1 MMCVFLINGIITC
14 CDFDTHLVA
23 IDLKK
28 GKRMTIQDKYIQD
41 NVRPLL
47 PVDIVLAPSWW
58 NKHAGISFDED
69 FFYHPLKRVEAEQK
83 MEKTLYQRWGQFGI
97 GQKNPESKPVIGA
110 VHLAAGFLIQE
121 MTGCQV
127 DYLEDAPP
135 QVIPA
140 KRLDLSIGIESP
152 FESPAFRRF
161 EKMLESLKTQYGY
174 LTGDVN
180 WSGVL
185 NLGLD
190 LRGESLFMDMFDQP
204 GQVHEFFSKIQHI
217 LSEFTAY
224 IYKLTGST
232 SISVNRLIGDL
243 KKPIFL
249 HSECTHTMISQDD
262 YRKFLMPIDIQW
274 SKCVQ
279 PYGIHHCGP
288 DAHRF
293 AACYGEIPHLDFL
306 DVGWG
311 SDVKT
316 LRQYLPNTFL
326 NIRLSP
332 VEILRQTEQ
341 EIHDTIYRLVLES
354 GKPELTGVCCIN
366 MDEDVE
372 DSKISTIFK
381 TIQELREQFQPILRS
396 GKTILDIS
404 KTGNTIKTQ

>member
-1 MMCVFLINGIITC
+1 
-14 CDFDTHLVA
+14 
-23 IDLKK
+23 
-28 GKRMTIQDKYIQD
+28 MTDQAKSIQGDVCPI
-41 NVRPLL
+41 L
-47 PVDIVLAPSWW
+47 PVNIVLAPSWW
-58 NKHAGISFDED
+58 NAHAGISFDED

-83 MEKTLYQRWGQFGI
+83 MEQTLYRHWGEFGI
-97 GQKNPESKPVIGA
+97 GEKNPESKPVIGA

-121 MTGCQV
+121 MTGCRV
-127 DYLEDAPP
+127 DYSEDAPP

-140 KRLDLSIGIESP
+140 KREDLSIDHESP
-152 FESPAFRRF
+152 FASPAFRRF

-204 GQVHEFFSKIQHI
+204 GQVLAFFNQIQQI
-217 LSEFTAY
+217 LSTFTSY
-224 IYKLTGST
+224 IYKCTGST
-232 SISVNRLIGDL
+232 SISVNRVVGDL
-243 KKPIFL
+243 RKPIFL
-249 HSECTHTMISQDD
+249 HSECTHTMISEAD
-262 YRKFLMPIDIQW
+262 YRKFLLPIDIQW
-274 SKCVQ
+274 SQ
-279 PYGIHHCGP
+279 SLPSYGIHHCGP

-293 AACYGEIPHLDFL
+293 AACYGEIPYLDFL

-316 LRQYLPNTFL
+316 LRHYLPNTFL

-341 EIHDTIYRLVLES
+341 EIHDTICRLVLES

-366 MDEDVE
+366 MDKDVE
-372 DSKISTIFK
+372 DSKISTIFR
-381 TIQELREQFQPILRS
+381 TARELRLQFQTTPDS
-396 GKTILDIS
+396 GKT
-404 KTGNTIKTQ
+404 